1 MSYIINLGAWRSVFA
16 VPSCVVDNYI
26 KIASGNQLKTL
37 LYLLKNSG
45 AVLTATII
53 SAETG
58 VPEGEVA
65 EALDFWEERGVIAKD
80 NGTITPA
87 AAAPISS
94 APVTAEK
101 PKSVSP
107 RVALAE
113 TQFPP
118 AEIASA
124 VNGDRA
130 VKYLFE
136 TFERLAGKPTT
147 HAERNALMVI
157 IEEIKLPCEVA
168 VMLVNYCFEIKKAT
182 PAYMKT
188 TALDWYISGIDTI
201 GKAEER
207 IRALKQRNT
216 LENKLRVKFGMN
228 SAFSAKQKEII
239 KGWAEMELS
248 DGLYD
253 EAYDK
258 TLNAKGKLN
267 LSYMDGI
274 LRKWHEQGI
283 TDPAQLEKQKN
294 QKKQESSKGGSSFDI
309 SELEQSAYQRYKKH

>member
-1 MSYIINLGAWRSVFA
+1 MSYILNLGAWGSVFA

-26 KIASGNQLKTL
+26 KVANEAHLKTL
-37 LYLLKNSG
+37 LFLLKNSDRKYSS
-45 AVLTATII
+45 ANI
-53 SAETG
+53 SDLTG
-58 VPEGEVA
+58 VPEGEVDD
-65 EALDFWEERGVIAKD
+65 ALRFWEEMGVITND

-87 AAAPISS
+87 ATAPITS

-101 PKSVSP
+101 PKPVSP

-118 AEIASA
+118 TEIASA

-136 TFERLAGKPTT
+136 TFERLAGRPTK
-147 HAERNALMVI
+147 HAERNTLMVI

-168 VMLVNYCFEIKKAT
+168 VMLVNYCFEIEKAT

-188 TALDWYISGIDTI
+188 AALDWYESGIDTI

-207 IRALKQRNT
+207 IRALKQSYT

-239 KGWAEMELS
+239 KGWAEMELPDS
-248 DGLYD
+248 LIDA
-253 EAYDK
+253 AYDK
-258 TLNAKGKLN
+258 TLNGAGKLS
-267 LSYMDGI
+267 LPYMDSI
-274 LRKWHEQGI
+274 LRKWHEEGI
-283 TDPAQLEKQKN
+283 TDPAQLEKQK
-294 QKKQESSKGGSSFDI
+294 KQEASESGSSFDI

>member
-16 VPSCVVDNYI
+16 VPSCVADNYI

-45 AVLTATII
+45 AVLTAAII
-53 SAETG
+53 SSETG
-58 VPEGEVA
+58 VPEGEVS

-80 NGTITPA
+80 KGTITPA
-87 AAAPISS
+87 NTAPISS
-94 APVTAEK
+94 AVPVTEDK
-101 PKSVSP
+101 PKPVSP

-118 AEIASA
+118 TEIASA
-124 VNGDRA
+124 VNGDKA

-136 TFERLAGKPTT
+136 TFERLAGRPTK
-147 HAERNALMVI
+147 HAERNTLMVI

-168 VMLVNYCFEIKKAT
+168 VMLVNYCFEIDKAT

-188 TALDWYISGIDTI
+188 SALDWYESGIDTI

-239 KGWAEMELS
+239 NGWAEMELPES
-248 DGLYD
+248 LIDA
-253 EAYDK
+253 AYDK
-258 TLNAKGKLN
+258 TLNGAGKL
-267 LSYMDGI
+267 SFPYMDSI
-274 LRKWHEQGI
+274 LRKWKEQGI
-283 TDPAQLEKQKN
+283 TDPAQLEKQK
-294 QKKQESSKGGSSFDI
+294 KQEASESGSSFDI